1 VNLCGPI
8 GSSMTEN
15 RGSLPALPMSELL
28 HERFDG
34 YKSFVRPGAR
44 PHYTPD
50 RPGQVDHIA
59 LDLVLDIAKHRAEGT
74 CTLRIVPVRPIE
86 TLVLDGV
93 GMTINGVKVGKT
105 DQLFDY
111 DGEQLTIQLKQSPKV
126 DTAFEV
132 TIDYRLDHPQRGLY
146 FIGPDEHYPKRNVQV
161 WTQGEDEDSRYW
173 FPCLDYP
180 GQLATSEIRVRI
192 PKPLIAISNG
202 ELVATEMIDDDRIY
216 HWKQQEVHPTYL
228 MTLAIGDFAVVED
241 QWNGKPV
248 NYYVAKG
255 READATITMGKTP
268 RMIEFY
274 SQTFGYA
281 YPFPKYAQVCVDGF
295 IFGGMENTS
304 TTLLTDR
311 CLLDQRAA
319 IDNMWSETL
328 VAHELAH
335 QWFGDLLVIKHW
347 SHAWIKE
354 GMATYS
360 ETLWLNDEYSE
371 ADGAYHRLRHAR
383 NYLNED
389 ATRYRRPIVTHIYRE
404 PIELYDCHLYEKG
417 ACVYHMIRAELGDDL
432 FWRAIHHFV
441 KTNAHST
448 VETIDLLRSIEQT
461 TGRNLMP
468 LFDQYVFRGGHP
480 DYKISYSWYG
490 EGSLAKVTIEQIQG
504 SGTEGLFDLK
514 LTIGFGSVT
523 TVQSKK
529 KAGDSAPTVAI
540 KPITV
545 RMNEREQ
552 SFYIPLDRKPDFIS
566 FDPGNAYLKTVDL
579 NYPLAELKSQLTHD
593 PDPISRIYAAIAIA
607 KKGGLE
613 AVNVLAKALT
623 TESFWGVR
631 LEIAEALA
639 SIKLD
644 QSFEGLLPGLQDENP
659 KVRRAVVDAIGSIK
673 TLASYKALKPIA
685 EKGDASYL
693 VESAAIAALGNLVSV
708 DGESKEKGVLKLVR
722 SVLKDRAGWN
732 SVVQLGAIAALQQLK
747 TSGDALDILL
757 ETTAEGTIESLR
769 LGAIRALG
777 PISSGQT
784 PPNLDRILDRLDII
798 SRETAFLTEMTV
810 ISALG
815 AMETAKAI
823 GLLRGLADRTTDGR
837 VERRAE
843 EAIDRVQKRLGSD
856 VAVKQLRE
864 DLDTVKK
871 DNQQLKSRL
880 EALEATTKAT
890 IVAAKTKAKP
900 DSKADSKA
908 SS

>member
-1 VNLCGPI
+1 
-8 GSSMTEN
+8 
-15 RGSLPALPMSELL
+15 MSELF
-28 HERFDG
+28 HQSFDG
-34 YKSFVRPGAR
+34 YKSFLRPGAR
-44 PHYTPD
+44 PHYNPD
-50 RPGQVDHIA
+50 RPGQVAHIA
-59 LDLVLDIAKHRAEGT
+59 LDLVLDIPNHRAEGT
-74 CTLRIVPVRPIE
+74 CTLRIVPVRSIE

-93 GMTINGVKVGKT
+93 GMVIHGVNVGKT
-105 DQLFDY
+105 EQLFDY
-111 DGEQLTIQLKQSPKV
+111 DGQQLTIYLKSSPKV
-126 DTAFEV
+126 DQAFEI
-132 TIDYRLDHPQRGLY
+132 TIAYGLDHPQRGLY
-146 FIGPDEHYPKRNVQV
+146 FIGPDSHYPTRNVQV

-180 GQLATSEIRVRI
+180 GQLATSEIRVQV
-192 PKPLIAISNG
+192 PQPLMVISNG
-202 ELVATEMIDDDRIY
+202 ELMATEMIGDDRIY
-216 HWKQQEVHPTYL
+216 HWKQQEVHPSYL
-228 MTLAIGDFAVVED
+228 MTLAVGDFAVIED
-241 QWNGKPV
+241 QWNGRPV

-255 READATITMGKTP
+255 READAKITMGKTP

-304 TTLLTDR
+304 ATLLTDR
-311 CLLDQRAA
+311 CLLDERAA
-319 IDNMWSETL
+319 IDHSWSETL

-354 GMATYS
+354 GMATYA
-360 ETLWLNDEYSE
+360 ECLWLTDEYS
-371 ADGAYHRLRHAR
+371 ADDGAYLRLRHAR

-441 KTNAHST
+441 NTHAHRT

-461 TGRNLMP
+461 TGRNLMS
-468 LFDQYVFRGGHP
+468 LFDHYVFRGGHP
-480 DYKISYSWYG
+480 DYKISYNWYG
-490 EGSLAKVTIEQIQG
+490 ENSLAKITIEQLQG
-504 SGTEGLFDLK
+504 TGSEGLFDLN
-514 LTIGFGSVT
+514 LTIGFGNVASAQT
-523 TVQSKK
+523 KK
-529 KAGDSAPTVAI
+529 KAAQTPTVSMR
-540 KPITV
+540 PITV
-545 RMNEREQ
+545 RMNERAQ

-579 NYPLAELKSQLTHD
+579 NYPLAELTAQLHHD
-593 PDPISRIYAAIAIA
+593 PDPISRIYGAIAIA

-613 AVNVLAKALT
+613 AVKVLGKALT
-623 TESFWGVR
+623 TEAFWAVR

-644 QSFEGLLPGLQDENP
+644 QTLEALIPGLQDENA
-659 KVRRAVVDAIGSIK
+659 KVRRAVVDGIGSIK

-685 EKGDASYL
+685 EKGDPSYL

-708 DGESKEKGVLKLVR
+708 DGESKEKAVLKLVR
-722 SVLKDRAGWN
+722 GVLKSREGWN

-747 TSGDALDILL
+747 TSSDALDILL
-757 ETTAEGTIESLR
+757 ATTADGTTESLR

-777 PISSGQT
+777 PIASGQT
-784 PPNLDRILDRLDII
+784 PPNLDRILDRLDIV
-798 SRETAFLTEMTV
+798 SRETAFMTEMTV

-823 GLLRGLADRTTDGR
+823 ALLRSLADRTTDNR
-837 VERRAE
+837 VQRRAE

-856 VAVKQLRE
+856 LALKQLRE
-864 DLDTVKK
+864 ELDGVKK

-880 EALEATTKAT
+880 EALEATTKANST
-890 IVAAKTKAKP
+890 SAKP
-900 DSKADSKA
+900 ATKA